1 MKIIIPARK
10 GSKGV
15 PFKNREL
22 LLLTL
27 ETIPE
32 NIRSSCII
40 STDDDFIKKE
50 AISLEFIVHDR
61 TDDVSKDDSS
71 MKQTINQVVKD
82 FEIKEHVI
90 VLLLTYPERT
100 WLQVEEA
107 YKCFIK
113 KSAKSLLCR
122 QDVLSHPYLCFYELP
137 DDKGKSVVGHSKYR
151 RQDFPVCFHVR
162 HMICIFDVKELNKL
176 NENLY
181 NEDTIYYKIENTL
194 DVDNQSEINLVRNK
208 K

>member
-61 TDDVSKDDSS
+61 TDDVSKDD
-71 MKQTINQVVKD
+71 
-82 FEIKEHVI
+82 
-90 VLLLTYPERT
+90 
-100 WLQVEEA
+100 
-107 YKCFIK
+107 
-113 KSAKSLLCR
+113 
-122 QDVLSHPYLCFYELP
+122 
-137 DDKGKSVVGHSKYR
+137 
-151 RQDFPVCFHVR
+151 
-162 HMICIFDVKELNKL
+162 
-176 NENLY
+176 
-181 NEDTIYYKIENTL
+181 
-194 DVDNQSEINLVRNK
+194 
-208 K
+208 